1 LKVIRRNMN
10 SDDFKTLEEKSLGIG
25 KEMFQLMEELFP
37 ICRSITGNGVR
48 QTLEIIKKHISLET
62 REIPSGTKV
71 YDWTIPKEWNIQNAY
86 IIDPN
91 GKKIVDFRKS
101 NLHVVNYSI
110 PINQKISLSE
120 LKKHI
125 HIIPEKPDLIP
136 YVTSYYSENWGFC
149 MSYNQF
155 LGLKEGEYH
164 VVIDSKLDNGSL
176 TYGEYLIPGKS
187 EDEILLS
194 CYVCHPSMCNDNL
207 SGVVLLTML
216 AKYIQNFKNNYS
228 IRFLFI
234 PETIGAITWLHINE
248 THISKIKHGLIAT
261 CLGDSGFLT
270 YKRTRSNDE
279 EIDKTVENILKKL
292 GAKFRVLDFFPWGS
306 DERQFCS
313 PGFNL
318 PVGSLFRS
326 IYGSDEFP
334 EYHTSGDNL
343 NFMSVKS
350 LAESFATY
358 LLVLFELE
366 NNFHLHLQNSKSNIS
381 KNLKNQTENKTSE
394 SDKYLNLNPK
404 CEPQLGKRGIYHQIG
419 GQESTMKQRK
429 IEFAIFWILNL
440 SDGNNTIQ
448 DISKRSGISL
458 EDLQISIKILINS
471 KLLQKIEK

>member
-1 LKVIRRNMN
+1 MN
-10 SDDFKTLEEKSLGIG
+10 SNDFKILEEKSSEIG
-25 KEMFQLMEELFP
+25 KQMFQLMEELFP

-62 REIPSGTKV
+62 HEIPSATKV
-71 YDWTIPKEWNIQNAY
+71 YDWTIPKEWNIQDAY
-86 IIDPN
+86 IIDPS
-91 GKKIVDFRKS
+91 GEKIVDFKKS
-101 NLHVVNYSI
+101 NLHVVNYST
-110 PINQKISLSE
+110 PINQKIFLSE
-120 LKKHI
+120 LKNYI
-125 HIIPEKPDLIP
+125 HTIPEKPDLIP

-149 MSYNQF
+149 MSHNQF
-155 LGLKEGEYH
+155 LGLKEGEYY

-216 AKYIQNFKNNYS
+216 AKYMKNFINNYS

-248 THISKIKHGLIAT
+248 KNIFKIKHGLVAT
-261 CLGDSGFLT
+261 CVGDVRNFT
-270 YKRTRSNDE
+270 YKKSRRGNA
-279 EIDKTVENILKKL
+279 EIDNAVIHILENSKSN
-292 GAKFRVLDFFPWGS
+292 FNVVDFFPWGS

-313 PGFNL
+313 PAFNL

-326 IYGSDEFP
+326 MYGTNEFL

-350 LAESFATY
+350 LAESFTTY
-358 LLVLFELE
+358 LLILFELE
-366 NNFHLHLQNSKSNIS
+366 NNFHIHLQNSKSNIN
-381 KNLKNQTENKTSE
+381 KYLKNQTENKTSE
-394 SDKYLNLNPK
+394 LDKYLNLNPK

-458 EDLQISIKILINS
+458 EDLQNGIKILINS
-471 KLLQKIEK
+471 KLIQKIEK